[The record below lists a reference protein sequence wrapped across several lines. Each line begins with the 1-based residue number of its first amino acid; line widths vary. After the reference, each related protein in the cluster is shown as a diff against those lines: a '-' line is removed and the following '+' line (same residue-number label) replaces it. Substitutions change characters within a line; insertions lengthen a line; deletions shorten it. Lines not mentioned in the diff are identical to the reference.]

1 MPPRLSSLKSL
12 ANGGEAPAH
21 SPTGSRRRPRRPASG
36 TSLHLS
42 DSQQKSSRPS
52 VQRLFLSAADL
63 LAKTTTKCALL
74 TCASGM
80 AWASLIVWILGPAVS
95 SPDTTTQVDQH
106 QQQEVPTLSPAGG
119 SFPIVDEGSL
129 LPGWTPL
136 GHHSRFMGR
145 EAFPEQFEHWGE
157 DQEVVIHSMDVGP
170 LTDEGDQLLPR
181 TDLLLAILSGDD
193 KAARLKRDTIRE
205 LYDKYGGWV
214 TVGGERSQEQN
225 EETVEMEF
233 QVIFVVTRSTA
244 PPDGELVGDV
254 LYVNAPDGY
263 RNIVYKVKHM
273 MGLVRHIDFKF
284 LLKADDD
291 TFVCVERLAN
301 FLHNQPEESKDKI
314 YAGVPT
320 ACNSPANPSVKV
332 GRVIKDHKDK
342 WYDQKFVHH
351 TLAGLDCYPVYMQ
364 GAFYVLA
371 QPLVEHLYR
380 GREHY
385 DTFINE
391 DVTVGSW
398 LLGVDRALGTIH
410 DFESSRLWNCVCG
423 SNFVLR
429 PAVRKDQARCS
440 FTTVRKQAS
449 SVSAPSVSSGRTSTA
464 DS

>member
-1 MPPRLSSLKSL
+1 TAPVLLLGPPSL
-12 ANGGEAPAH
+12 A
-21 SPTGSRRRPRRPASG
+21 
-36 TSLHLS
+36 
-42 DSQQKSSRPS
+42 Q
-52 VQRLFLSAADL
+52 
-63 LAKTTTKCALL
+63 
-74 TCASGM
+74 
-80 AWASLIVWILGPAVS
+80 
-95 SPDTTTQVDQH
+95 
-106 QQQEVPTLSPAGG
+106 
-119 SFPIVDEGSL
+119 
-129 LPGWTPL
+129 
-136 GHHSRFMGR
+136 
-145 EAFPEQFEHWGE
+145 
-157 DQEVVIHSMDVGP
+157 
-170 LTDEGDQLLPR
+170 
-181 TDLLLAILSGDD
+181 
-193 KAARLKRDTIRE
+193 AARLKRDTIRE
-205 LYDKYGGWV
+205 LYDKYNGWV
-214 TVGGERSQEQN
+214 TVGGERSKGQN
-225 EETVEMEF
+225 KETVEMEF

-320 ACNSPANPSVKV
+320 ACNSPANPSVNV

-364 GAFYVLA
+364 ATFYVLA

-410 DFESSRLWNCVCG
+410 DFQSSRLWNCVCG
-423 SNFVLR
+423 SSFVLR
-429 PAVRKDQARCS
+429 PAVRKDQ
-440 FTTVRKQAS
+440 VRFYHH
-449 SVSAPSVSSGRTSTA
+449 
-464 DS
+464 